1 MLNVSES
8 SFKEE
13 VLDADLPV
21 LVDFWAEWCQ
31 PCKRLVPVLEAVAEK
46 HNGQLR
52 VVKVDL
58 DANPDLGAE
67 YRVRGLP
74 TLMLF
79 KDGKMAAMR
88 TGGGLS
94 VGDVESMLV

>member
-8 SFKEE
+8 TFKGE

-31 PCKRLVPVLEAVAEK
+31 PCKAMATVLEVVAEK
-46 HNGQLR
+46 NQGRLR

-58 DANPDLGAE
+58 DANPELGIE

-79 KDGKMAAMR
+79 KDGKMTAMR
-88 TGGGLS
+88 TGAMNVS
-94 VGDVESMLV
+94 AVESMLT